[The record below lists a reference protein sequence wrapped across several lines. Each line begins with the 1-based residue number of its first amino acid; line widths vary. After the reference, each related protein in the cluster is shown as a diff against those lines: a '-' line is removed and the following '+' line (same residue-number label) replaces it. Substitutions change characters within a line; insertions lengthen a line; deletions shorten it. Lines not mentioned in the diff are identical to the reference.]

1 MFSCPACA
9 FPERK
14 KTRPCVTVRN
24 LHPLETA
31 CPAPACQAFLGA
43 SLFLLMTRSGA
54 GGGRGITKCSLFQY
68 SFSKFPLFQSR
79 KKKYY
84 SVENF
89 IIPKKPKII
98 TLLFHRKKFLHS
110 SSIVPLPSLFV
121 YLTLE
126 SFRNYPA

>member
-43 SLFLLMTRSGA
+43 SLFLLMTRSGV
-54 GGGRGITKCSLFQY
+54 GGWRGITKCSLFQY

-89 IIPKKPKII
+89 VIPKKPKII
-98 TLLFHRKKFLHS
+98 TRLFHRKKFLHS
-110 SSIVPLPSLFV
+110 SSIVPLHLFV